1 MTISSGIFYFFFG
14 VAVTLYSMVLYF
26 KRQNKSTDVQK
37 NSACRFY
44 INIFFLDREEFVR
57 NIVRSKVPK
66 SRPFV
71 RALAKRAAVVLLSGE
86 IVDRIGQN
94 LCKTIPERLAVM
106 GIRSNVT
113 VGYTQAA
120 FVCIEVNL
128 ISVDI
133 QKFIWYNAGVDKSLQ
148 VKAFLDTV
156 SFPSLDNFLN
166 WALLAFLK
174 GKLMKQL
181 PVTLIDKLQDKMNAQ
196 IELVCCTEEEQGP
209 FLVDTIQQIK
219 ITAAA
224 NKTGA
229 AAGGGSGSGGGA
241 TGAGTPVGATPQNS
255 VPQVQGDD

>member
-1 MTISSGIFYFFFG
+1 MTIY
-14 VAVTLYSMVLYF
+14 AMVLCL
-26 KRQNKSTDVQK
+26 KRQNKSADVHK
-37 NSACRFY
+37 NSFSRFY

-106 GIRSNVT
+106 GIKSNVT

-120 FVCIEVNL
+120 FLCIEVNL
-128 ISVDI
+128 TSVDI
-133 QKFIWYNAGVDKSLQ
+133 QKLIWYNAGVDKSLQ
-148 VKAFLDTV
+148 VKALLDTV
-156 SFPSLDNFLN
+156 SFPSLDKVLN
-166 WALLAFLK
+166 RALLAFLK

-219 ITAAA
+219 IIATA
-224 NKTGA
+224 NKAGTA
-229 AAGGGSGSGGGA
+229 TGGGSETSGGGA
-241 TGAGTPVGATPQNS
+241 TATGMGTPVSATQQNNVS
-255 VPQVQGDD
+255 QGQGTD